1 MSKPEHTDFIPT
13 ASGLHFDY
21 HDIMRNEVK
30 IEDIAH
36 ALSHLCRFGGHV
48 LRFYSVAQHSVIVSH
63 LVPPEHALGALLHDA
78 TEAFVQDVVRPVK
91 RHCADYKAIEE
102 MVAELID
109 KTFDVWTE
117 HPAIKRADN
126 MALYAEGVSFFGS
139 VDGWGLDEYAWEHA
153 KIRPDSIDMS
163 RVLFLKR
170 YEELTS
176 VRQREG

>member
-21 HDIMRNEVK
+21 RDIMRNEVK

-48 LRFYSVAQHSVIVSH
+48 PRFYSVAQHSVIVSH

-91 RHCADYKAIEE
+91 RYCA
-102 MVAELID
+102 
-109 KTFDVWTE
+109 
-117 HPAIKRADN
+117 
-126 MALYAEGVSFFGS
+126 
-139 VDGWGLDEYAWEHA
+139 
-153 KIRPDSIDMS
+153 
-163 RVLFLKR
+163 
-170 YEELTS
+170 
-176 VRQREG
+176 